1 MRFYE
6 LRTMPLIG
14 LLLSLPAFSLA
25 EGQIENLHL
34 LNYSMD
40 QIASGAAAPDI
51 ASWNLQSTT
60 DWVLIGKSGW
70 LYYIEQRALEYYIGD
85 DPFAPEELAIWKRIL
100 EERRDWLS
108 LQGIDYYLVIAPNKE
123 TIYPE
128 YMPDHIIKSGN
139 PSRLDQL
146 IAYLQQHSTFHIIDV
161 RQALI
166 DTKPTQRVYHL
177 TDSHWNEPGSL
188 IAYQGILNALA
199 PRYPTL
205 QPRQFSDFTLRTVI
219 TPGLELAA
227 FLGQVDQYQEEY
239 LQLIPNTAR
248 QAILEGSPSIGL
260 SLNPD
265 DGFADYI
272 HLAQPL
278 FASVCPS
285 GEIPRGVMFRDSF
298 AQPVMSFLAE
308 HFQRMVYK
316 VGSMR
321 FDAELI
327 KTEQPD
333 VVIQEMVERMLM
345 FPAIENPEE
354 VPLALVSGVPAKQ
367 WRSEK

>member
-1 MRFYE
+1 M
-6 LRTMPLIG
+6 LLTG
-14 LLLSLPAFSLA
+14 LLLSLPAFAVA
-25 EGQIENLHL
+25 EGPTENLHF
-34 LNYSMD
+34 LNYAMD
-40 QIASGAAAPDI
+40 QASLGIAAPEIAS
-51 ASWNLQSTT
+51 SNLQSTT
-60 DWVLIGKSGW
+60 EWVLIGKSGW
-70 LYYIEQRALEYYIGD
+70 LYYVEQFALEYYIGD
-85 DPFAPEELAIWKRIL
+85 DPFMPEELATWKRIL
-100 EERRDWLS
+100 EERRDWLA
-108 LQGIDYYLVIAPNKE
+108 LQGIDYYLIVAPNKE

-128 YMPDHIIKSGN
+128 YMPDSVIKSGN

-146 IAYLQQHSTFHIIDV
+146 IAYLQQHSTFRIIDV

-205 QPRQFSDFTLRTVI
+205 QIQQFPDFTLRTVI

-227 FLGQVDQYQEEY
+227 FLDQVDQYQEEY
-239 LQLIPNTAR
+239 FQLIPNVAR
-248 QAILEGSPSIGL
+248 QAILEGSPSIEL

-272 HLAQPL
+272 YLAQPL

-298 AQPVMSFLAE
+298 AQPVMPFLAE

-316 VGSMR
+316 VGSMK

-345 FPAIENPEE
+345 FTPVENPEE
-354 VPLALVSGVPAKQ
+354 VPLALVSGISPKQ
-367 WRSEK
+367 WRAER